1 MCSAIITRNIFIVNA
16 LHTVLQDL
24 LLPPWVNQNCQFL
37 QLVLQIFM
45 HKIYMNT
52 KKIYMNTKKIY
63 MNTNKF
69 WMNMHEFAW
78 KRMHFT
84 WTRINFAWT
93 WVNFAWTR
101 MKVDQNF
108 RVCSRYLGH
117 VTSVWNRHPNFCG
130 SIWRPYY
137 STQNMWSSFTSIII
151 TYTVASTFMPQ
162 PLLWKSTIFA
172 MNKYICLWWKKG

>member
-1 MCSAIITRNIFIVNA
+1 MCSAIIARNIFIVNA
-16 LHTVLQDL
+16 VHTVLQDL
-24 LLPPWVNQNCQFL
+24 LLPPGST
-37 QLVLQIFM
+37 
-45 HKIYMNT
+45 KIVSFYNWYFKYSWFT
-52 KKIYMNTKKIY
+52 

-69 WMNMHEFAW
+69 CMNMHEFAW
-78 KRMHFT
+78 KRMNFT

-93 WVNFAWTR
+93 RVNFAWTR
-101 MKVDQNF
+101 MKVYQNF

-130 SIWRPYY
+130 SVWRPYY

-162 PLLWKSTIFA
+162 PLLWKSAIFA
-172 MNKYICLWWKKG
+172 MNKYICLWREKG

>member
-1 MCSAIITRNIFIVNA
+1 MLYILCYRIFCYP
-16 LHTVLQDL
+16 H
-24 LLPPWVNQNCQFL
+24 WVNQICQFL

-78 KRMHFT
+78 KCMNFT

-93 WVNFAWTR
+93 RVNFAWTR

-117 VTSVWNRHPNFCG
+117 VTSIWNRHPRFLWQCLKALLFYSKYVKFIYKYHHYIHCSIYLYAPAPSLKKCNFLL
-130 SIWRPYY
+130 
-137 STQNMWSSFTSIII
+137 STN
-151 TYTVASTFMPQ
+151 
-162 PLLWKSTIFA
+162 IFVFGG
-172 MNKYICLWWKKG
+172 KRVK

>member
-16 LHTVLQDL
+16 VHTVLQDL
-24 LLPPWVNQNCQFL
+24 LLAPQVNQNCQFL

-52 KKIYMNTKKIY
+52 KKIYMNTNKFC
-63 MNTNKF
+63 MNT
-69 WMNMHEFAW
+69 HEFAW
-78 KRMHFT
+78 KRMNFT
-84 WTRINFAWT
+84 WTQINFAWT

-130 SIWRPYY
+130 SVWRPYY
-137 STQNMWSSFTSIII
+137 STQNMWSPFTSIII

-162 PLLWKSTIFA
+162 PLLWKSAIFA
-172 MNKYICLWWKKG
+172 MNKYICLWREKG

>member
-1 MCSAIITRNIFIVNA
+1 MCSTIITRNIFIVNA
-16 LHTVLQDL
+16 VHTVLQDL
-24 LLPPWVNQNCQFL
+24 LLPPRST
-37 QLVLQIFM
+37 
-45 HKIYMNT
+45 KIVSFYNWYFKYSCIKFT
-52 KKIYMNTKKIY
+52 WTQKK
-63 MNTNKF
+63 
-69 WMNMHEFAW
+69 
-78 KRMHFT
+78 FT

-93 WVNFAWTR
+93 RVNFAWTR

-130 SIWRPYY
+130 SVWRPYY

-162 PLLWKSTIFA
+162 PLLWKSAIFA
-172 MNKYICLWWKKG
+172 MNKYICLWQEKG